1 MLSGSGGTPGGIL
14 GPQAMSILIGLAI
27 AVPILLLRNARPRKL
42 RLELLW
48 VRPGLLLLAGLS
60 SFLRTP
66 PPVDLLSL
74 AVMTAGF
81 ALGGALGWQR
91 GRLMRIEV
99 DPQTHQM
106 TMRASPGAM
115 IFILVLM
122 VLRMSASGTV
132 LQTLGSTHI
141 PVTVVVDALIL
152 FSLALMLLQ
161 SVEIGIRG
169 RRLLAEAQAAKA
181 LAAQ

>member
-1 MLSGSGGTPGGIL
+1 
-14 GPQAMSILIGLAI
+14 MSILIGLAI

-66 PPVDLLSL
+66 PPVDPLSI
-74 AVMTAGF
+74 AIMTAGF

-99 DPQTHQM
+99 DPETHQM
-106 TMRASPGAM
+106 TLRASPGAM
-115 IFILVLM
+115 VFILVLM

-132 LQTLGSTHI
+132 LQTLGPSHV
-141 PVTVVVDALIL
+141 PATVIVDALIL
-152 FSLALMLLQ
+152 FSLGMFLVQ

-169 RRLLAEAQAAKA
+169 RRLLAKAQAARA
-181 LAAQ
+181 MAAE